1 MAESLLELSMIE
13 LAQRVR
19 RKEISPV
26 EVVQK
31 TLERIEKLDSRLN
44 SYITVLAEQAVA
56 EARIAEREIQRGN
69 YRGPLHGLPIAVKDI
84 FATRGVRTTAGSK
97 ILSDWVPDYDATVV
111 TRLRN
116 AGAVL
121 IGKTN
126 MHEFS
131 YGVTSDNPHYGPV
144 RNPWDPKRIPGGS
157 SGGSGAAVAT
167 SLCAAAL
174 GSDTGGSIRIPA
186 AACGVVGLKPTYG
199 RVSRYGVVP
208 FAWSLDHVGPITRTV
223 EDAAALL
230 KVLAGQDT
238 KDRTSSQLPVPEYTQ
253 VLKESVSGV
262 RLGIPQNFFFEHV
275 DSEILSAVRAAIKVL
290 ERLGARSVA
299 VKLEHFEYC
308 SAAAA
313 QITLVEA
320 ASYHEP
326 YVRGRSQDYGDDV
339 RLRLYAARNFLATD
353 YVKSQRARTLLQQ
366 DLAQAFEQVDAIVTP
381 TLPAPPP
388 PIGEYF
394 VQSGDMREH
403 VIDAFIRFN
412 NPFNLTGLPAISVP
426 CGFGSANLP
435 IGLQIVG
442 KPFDEATVLRLA
454 HAYQAHTEWHKKH
467 PSL

>member
-1 MAESLLELSMIE
+1 MTESILEISIMEMALRI
-13 LAQRVR
+13 R

-26 EVVQK
+26 EIVQQ
-31 TLERIEKLDSRLN
+31 TLERIESLSSRLN
-44 SYITVLAEQAVA
+44 SFITVMGEQALA
-56 EARIAEREIQRGN
+56 DARIAEREIQQGNNRG
-69 YRGPLHGLPIAVKDI
+69 RLHGLPVAIKDI

-97 ILSDWVPDYDATVV
+97 ILSRWVPDYDATVV
-111 TRLRN
+111 KRLRK

-131 YGVTSDNPHYGPV
+131 YGVTSDNPHFGPV
-144 RNPWDPKRIPGGS
+144 RNPWDTKRIPGGS
-157 SGGSGAAVAT
+157 SGGSGAAVAA

-186 AACGVVGLKPTYG
+186 AACGVAGIKPTYG
-199 RVSRYGVVP
+199 RVSRYGAIP
-208 FAWSLDHVGPITRTV
+208 LAWSLDHVGPITRTA

-230 KVLAGQDT
+230 NVLAGRDE
-238 KDRTSSQLPVPEYTQ
+238 KDRTSSRLPVPDYTQ
-253 VLKESVSGV
+253 ALRQPVKGL

-275 DSEILSAVRAAIKVL
+275 DSETLSAVRAAIQVL
-290 ERLGARSVA
+290 ERLGAQTVPI
-299 VKLEHFEYC
+299 KLQHLELC
-308 SAAAA
+308 AAAAA

-320 ASYHEP
+320 ASYHEQ
-326 YVRGRSQDYGDDV
+326 YTRQRIKDYGDDV
-339 RLRLYAARNFLATD
+339 RLRLHAAHNFLATD
-353 YVKSQRARTLLQQ
+353 YVKSQRARTLLQEE
-366 DLAQAFEQVDAIVTP
+366 LAKAFKKVDVIMTP

-426 CGFGSANLP
+426 CGFSSANLP
-435 IGLQIVG
+435 IGLQVVG
-442 KPFDEATVLRLA
+442 RPFEEATVLRLA
-454 HAYQAHTEWHKKH
+454 NAYQAQTDWHKKR

>member
-1 MAESLLELSMIE
+1 MME
-13 LAQRVR
+13 LARRVR

-26 EVVQK
+26 EIVRK
-31 TLERIEKLDSRLN
+31 TLERIESQGSSLN
-44 SYITVLAEQAVA
+44 SYITVMGEQALADARTA
-56 EARIAEREIQRGN
+56 EGEIRRGN
-69 YRGPLHGLPIAVKDI
+69 YRGPLHGLPVAVKDI

-97 ILSDWVPDYDATVV
+97 ILSNWVPDYDATVV
-111 TRLRN
+111 TRLRK

-199 RVSRYGVVP
+199 RVSRHGAVP
-208 FAWSLDHVGPITRTV
+208 FAWSLDHVGPIARTV
-223 EDAAALL
+223 EDAAVLL
-230 KVLAGQDT
+230 KVIAGHDA
-238 KDRTSSQLPVPEYTQ
+238 KDATSSQLPVPEYTQ
-253 VLKESVSGV
+253 ALRESVKGL
-262 RLGIPQNFFFEHV
+262 RLGIPRNFFFEHV
-275 DSEILSAVRAAIKVL
+275 DSKTLSAVRAAVQEL
-290 ERLGARSVA
+290 ERLGARTVQL
-299 VKLEHFEYC
+299 KLQHFEHC
-308 SAAAA
+308 AAAAA

-326 YVRGRSQDYGDDV
+326 YIRQGMQNYGDDV

-353 YVKSQRARTLLQQ
+353 YVKSQRARTLLQEE
-366 DLAQAFEQVDAIVTP
+366 LTKAFEQADVIVTP

-388 PIGEYF
+388 PIGQYF

-412 NPFNLTGLPAISVP
+412 NPFNLTGMPAISVP
-426 CGFGSANLP
+426 CGFGSENLP
-435 IGLQIVG
+435 IGLQIAG
-442 KPFDEATVLRLA
+442 KPFDEAMVLRVA
-454 HAYQAHTEWHKKH
+454 HAYQVHTSWHKKH